1 MTKYVKKC
9 KEMANQE
16 LMIFFIFISGNSCNP
31 QVNKTDCL
39 MTNEAKR
46 SGQKKATANIHAT
59 ASRHKQE
66 MGSRQAPRWYQNHH
80 CFSVTVSSCTSL
92 PVMIIKMRS
101 SDISEMFQQ
110 HRGLPIVVVGSSVTD
125 IFIWINI
132 QVLAF
137 LLKKPIRICLLH
149 LTPRLLLPP
158 YATKTSQI
166 CC

>member
-1 MTKYVKKC
+1 
-9 KEMANQE
+9 MANQE

-80 CFSVTVSSCTSL
+80 CFQSSKTFTFSVIVSSCTSL

-101 SDISEMFQQ
+101 SNISEMFQQ

-137 LLKKPIRICLLH
+137 SVKMPTYFL
-149 LTPRLLLPP
+149 
-158 YATKTSQI
+158 
-166 CC
+166 